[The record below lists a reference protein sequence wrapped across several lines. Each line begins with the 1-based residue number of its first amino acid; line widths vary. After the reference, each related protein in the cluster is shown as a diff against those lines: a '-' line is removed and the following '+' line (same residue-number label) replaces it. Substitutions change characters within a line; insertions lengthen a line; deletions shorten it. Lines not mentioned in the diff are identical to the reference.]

1 MTLATCSG
9 ARGPLLSQSWSKSKG
24 GMFEILHLLFWKNVR
39 RHGKNWSNTIKYI
52 WKSSSGSELY
62 RGFSFF
68 VPRRQENIKKQYG
81 NKVEKWRV
89 SEARPLIL
97 PSWRTDGPTDR
108 PTDGRTDIPS
118 YRDARTHLKSGELK
132 NGGKMKKIDKN
143 HDIIKWPGGH
153 HPYHFFPISI
163 FLSVAQTVFLDYFCG
178 WCCSI
183 DITHFTTP

>member
-39 RHGKNWSNTIKYI
+39 RHGKNWSNTIKYT

-62 RGFSFF
+62 RGISVFI
-68 VPRRQENIKKQYG
+68 PRRQENIKKQYR

-97 PSWRTDGPTDR
+97 PSCTTFLIGS
-108 PTDGRTDIPS
+108 TDIRKCPLWCWFSYHPS
-118 YRDARTHLKSGELK
+118 FQPTVHPIFTPLAWKFNFWPFLAIFHHLSLLM
-132 NGGKMKKIDKN
+132 GGPLIPN
-143 HDIIKWPGGH
+143 P
-153 HPYHFFPISI
+153 
-163 FLSVAQTVFLDYFCG
+163 LLLT
-178 WCCSI
+178 
-183 DITHFTTP
+183 

>member
-62 RGFSFF
+62 RGISVFI
-68 VPRRQENIKKQYG
+68 PRRQENIKKQYR

-89 SEARPLIL
+89 SEARPLI
-97 PSWRTDGPTDR
+97 
-108 PTDGRTDIPS
+108 IPS
-118 YRDARTHLKSGELK
+118 CTKNLLLSHLKDVKAKIEQKSINNMKLPFEGPFKDKYAGRSPERILCLYSVRLVWVTKYTYLK
-132 NGGKMKKIDKN
+132 
-143 HDIIKWPGGH
+143 
-153 HPYHFFPISI
+153 
-163 FLSVAQTVFLDYFCG
+163 
-178 WCCSI
+178 
-183 DITHFTTP
+183 

>member
-62 RGFSFF
+62 RGISVFI
-68 VPRRQENIKKQYG
+68 PRRQENIKKQYR

-89 SEARPLIL
+89 SEARPLI
-97 PSWRTDGPTDR
+97 
-108 PTDGRTDIPS
+108 IPS
-118 YRDARTHLKSGELK
+118 CMSMPCFRLPNDFKLHWSKTFDPFLASLRINEKSC
-132 NGGKMKKIDKN
+132 
-143 HDIIKWPGGH
+143 PSVR
-153 HPYHFFPISI
+153 PFVRPSVTC
-163 FLSVAQTVFLDYFCG
+163 LSQFCRSVFLVWFSNWELSWYF
-178 WCCSI
+178 
-183 DITHFTTP
+183 

>member
-62 RGFSFF
+62 RGISVFI
-68 VPRRQENIKKQYG
+68 PRRQENIKKQYR

-97 PSWRTDGPTDR
+97 PSCQRPQMTVGRAQVAVQRPKVAVKRPQVAVQRTKVTVRKPHVAVRR
-108 PTDGRTDIPS
+108 PQVTVRRPQ
-118 YRDARTHLKSGELK
+118 
-132 NGGKMKKIDKN
+132 
-143 HDIIKWPGGH
+143 
-153 HPYHFFPISI
+153 
-163 FLSVAQTVFLDYFCG
+163 VAVNRPQVAILRPKVTIQMLTV
-178 WCCSI
+178 
-183 DITHFTTP
+183 

>member
-62 RGFSFF
+62 RGISVFI
-68 VPRRQENIKKQYG
+68 PRRQENIKKQYR

-97 PSWRTDGPTDR
+97 PSCKTLQINYGFLRQKQIITYSCIHDR
-108 PTDGRTDIPS
+108 FIMFSLYSCQSDFYNLKWIL
-118 YRDARTHLKSGELK
+118 HLGSNSWE
-132 NGGKMKKIDKN
+132 
-143 HDIIKWPGGH
+143 IIN
-153 HPYHFFPISI
+153 
-163 FLSVAQTVFLDYFCG
+163 LQ
-178 WCCSI
+178 
-183 DITHFTTP
+183 

>member
-1 MTLATCSG
+1 MRAQMTLATCSG

-62 RGFSFF
+62 RGISVFI
-68 VPRRQENIKKQYG
+68 PRRQENIKKQYR

-97 PSWRTDGPTDR
+97 PSCMSSHLSESPFFFFCWLQVGPIWIFFLAESKDYKKHKVMTVSFTPD
-108 PTDGRTDIPS
+108 
-118 YRDARTHLKSGELK
+118 LK
-132 NGGKMKKIDKN
+132 N
-143 HDIIKWPGGH
+143 
-153 HPYHFFPISI
+153 S
-163 FLSVAQTVFLDYFCG
+163 
-178 WCCSI
+178 
-183 DITHFTTP
+183 